1 MAGPMSSREALK
13 GEKLSQREGM
23 CVRNCSAGGGRVA
36 RLKAQRA
43 KDQGPQSLERQTQ
56 PHPDPAEGHSLT
68 GTWILAQGDPLW
80 VYELENFRI
89 TDACWF
95 MAPESC

>member
-1 MAGPMSSREALK
+1 MRGLK
-13 GEKLSQREGM
+13 GGKLSQREGM
-23 CVRNCSAGGGRVA
+23 CVRDCPAGGRKGGPGSKPRE
-36 RLKAQRA
+36 QRT
-43 KDQGPQSLERQTQ
+43 KGPQSLERQTQ

-80 VYELENFRI
+80 MYELENFRI
-89 TDACWF
+89 IDACWF